1 MQGTDRFDSQ
11 PTPLE
16 REANRWM
23 TILFGA
29 TYGFAVVGMVMGFGS
44 FLDHSAYYVMVGFFL
59 ASMVC
64 ALLTVPLL
72 YITRNRRTG
81 GP

>member
-16 REANRWM
+16 REANRWI
-23 TILFGA
+23 TILFGG
-29 TYGFAVVGMVMGFGS
+29 TFAFAIVGMLMGFGS
-44 FLDHSAYYVMVGFFL
+44 FLNHSAYYIMVGFFL
-59 ASMVC
+59 ASIVC

-72 YITRNRRTG
+72 YVTRDRRTG
-81 GP
+81 GR

>member
-1 MQGTDRFDSQ
+1 MEGTDRFDSQ

-16 REANRWM
+16 REANRWI

-29 TYGFAVVGMVMGFGS
+29 TFGFAIVGMLMGFGS
-44 FLDHSAYYVMVGFFL
+44 FLNRSAYYVMVGFFL
-59 ASMVC
+59 ASLAC

-72 YITRNRRTG
+72 YITRDRRTG
-81 GP
+81 GR